1 MNMKKPGTYMGKPAG
16 GSFMYGLREKDGK
29 SHAKPV
35 QRIIP
40 AKVRERAVSLKTRP
54 PIL

>member
-1 MNMKKPGTYMGKPAG
+1 
-16 GSFMYGLREKDGK
+16 MYGLREKDGK
-29 SHAKPV
+29 SHAKPI

-40 AKVRERAVSLKTRP
+40 VKVRERAVSLKTHP